1 MRKLAILLAL
11 PVALAAACGNN
22 SQRPPADGGMK
33 VDAPRDA
40 GGGVDA
46 SCFDISNNPTPTYNE
61 IINACTTAQ
70 KIYKN
75 TTPPHTLPDGGLP
88 PVQ

>member
-1 MRKLAILLAL
+1 MRRLAILLAL
-11 PVALAAACGNN
+11 PVALATACGNN
-22 SQRPPADGGMK
+22 SKKPPADGGMK
-33 VDAPRDA
+33 ADAPAVDA
-40 GGGVDA
+40 GVDA
-46 SCFDISNNPTPTYNE
+46 SCIDISNNPNPTNNE

-88 PVQ
+88 PVP